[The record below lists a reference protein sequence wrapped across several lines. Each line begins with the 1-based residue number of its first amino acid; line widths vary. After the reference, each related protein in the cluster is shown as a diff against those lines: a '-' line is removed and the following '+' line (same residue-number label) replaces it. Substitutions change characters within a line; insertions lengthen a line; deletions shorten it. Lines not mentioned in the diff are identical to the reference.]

1 MYDRPLSGIDKG
13 NSIEI
18 KWRTLIRFIGLSM
31 YSFKWKGGT
40 GGTQIGKKGKIDMID

>member
-1 MYDRPLSGIDKG
+1 MYDRSLSGIDKG

-31 YSFKWKGGT
+31 YFFKSEG
-40 GGTQIGKKGKIDMID
+40 GGTQIGKNGKIDMID

>member
-1 MYDRPLSGIDKG
+1 MNDRSLSGIDKG

-31 YSFKWKGGT
+31 YFLNGRGG
-40 GGTQIGKKGKIDMID
+40 GGTQIGKNGKIDMID